1 MNISY
6 VTANDWILCTI
17 IVYLY
22 QKKHSKMSKKQF
34 RQSKEKKAKPLL
46 TSTKIQESRESEALA
61 GIIVD
66 SIPFPSD
73 KLSDGKVPEVYQ
85 IYLLVVDTGDRLGW
99 ERCWWGVELWI
110 INVNA
115 HLIVWAQLIHCLS
128 NSMLVC
134 Q

>member
-34 RQSKEKKAKPLL
+34 RQSTDSRRAGKKEKKAKPLL

-110 INVNA
+110 TR
-115 HLIVWAQLIHCLS
+115 
-128 NSMLVC
+128 LV
-134 Q
+134 